1 MAIATRKR
9 VFDMAATDRL
19 LIAGAHLP
27 FPGLG
32 HVAKASAGYAYVP
45 APWGEDL

>member
-1 MAIATRKR
+1 MT
-9 VFDMAATDRL
+9 ATDRL

-32 HVAKASAGYAYVP
+32 HVGRTSTGYAYVP
-45 APWGEDL
+45 AHWSADL